1 MVSFIARNH
10 NNVNGYDVEA
20 LLAEINCFG
29 EIIIMKFN
37 KTLASLLLSMA
48 IVACNSGSNAG
59 QSQQLD
65 ANHTA
70 LSGVLADSSVKDYVN
85 QLASVKVDNGNQ
97 SVEQLRQQLI
107 AYYSKVPVV
116 QTVEAKGYTV
126 DCIPFD
132 QQPGLINAS
141 AADKATAEVLNKQH
155 LAAMAKAGNSGGVAA
170 DGFDF
175 KSNMCPESTVA
186 IARMDADNL
195 SNYIK
200 VLPSQLLISEQNQN
214 DSNHQNYPT
223 DATNNGN
230 VTLSPGY
237 SWIQSYL
244 SNGESAAP
252 AGYSVS
258 FLSPDP
264 ALSNKYMPTNSNGH
278 SLNQLWWL
286 DKQNTSSFV
295 YSLETGWITEAINQQ
310 TSTELFVFSTTDG
323 YTGGSSNDQY
333 NQAGGFIQYSDTPA
347 TVGTPL
353 TTSQKFTLSFV
364 LLPNNS
370 GYELRYS
377 ANGTT
382 QGMGFYLMSRFP
394 TQPNF
399 NYNWYGSEVADG
411 CGLPITM
418 GGTITGAGIL
428 DESGNVLQSYLPAQ
442 TTANIL
448 GEFSFSYNFNSDGSI
463 TYSGTN
469 SLNPSPTPAP
479 SGQPTGVYTAG
490 ASAINWDGSHLS
502 AVYNGVTTPVLDYV
516 AVCAS
521 GSEVG
526 RAKGI
531 LSCYSYNTTVQNLTY
546 NESFSQGFWPNSCFI
561 QDLNVDTSISGC
573 STATP
578 QSTNGACISQV
589 HAYCQNSNGAYGS
602 TSLDLTGSGCY
613 NSASQQWN
621 IALNSDG
628 QLYCPSSNQ

>member
-1 MVSFIARNH
+1 MK
-10 NNVNGYDVEA
+10 
-20 LLAEINCFG
+20 INT
-29 EIIIMKFN
+29 IL
-37 KTLASLLLSMA
+37 TSLLLPTL
-48 IVACNSGSNAG
+48 IVACNSGGNST

-70 LSGVLADSSVKDYVN
+70 LTGTLADGSVKDYVN
-85 QLASVKVDNGNQ
+85 QLATVKVSNGNQ
-97 SVEQLRQQLI
+97 SFEQLRQQLI
-107 AYYSKVPVV
+107 TYYSKVPVV

-141 AADKATAEVLNKQH
+141 AADKATADALNKQH
-155 LAAMAKAGNSGGVAA
+155 LAAMAKVGNAVNNITS
-170 DGFDF
+170 GFDF
-175 KSNMCPESTVA
+175 KMTMCPESTVA
-186 IARMDADNL
+186 IARIGVNEL

-200 VLPSQLLISEQNQN
+200 VAQSQQATIGQNQN
-214 DSNHQNYPT
+214 NSNYQNYTT
-223 DATNNGN
+223 DNTNNDN

-244 SNGESAAP
+244 GNGESAAP

-264 ALSNKYMPTNSNGH
+264 ALSNKYMPINSNGH

-295 YSLETGWITEAINQQ
+295 YSLETGWITDTANQQ
-310 TSTELFVFSTTDG
+310 ATTQLFVFSTTDG
-323 YTGGSSNDQY
+323 YTGTNQNDQY

-353 TTSQKFTLSFV
+353 TSSQKFTLSFV

-377 ANGTT
+377 ANATT
-382 QGMGFYLMSRFP
+382 LGMGFYLMSRFP

-399 NYNWYGSEVADG
+399 NYNWYGSEIADG

-418 GGTITGAGIL
+418 GGTITAAGIL
-428 DESGNVLQSYLPAQ
+428 DESGNTIQSYLPAQ
-442 TTANIL
+442 TPATIL
-448 GEFSFSYNFNSDGSI
+448 GEFKFSYNFNDDGSI

-469 SLNPSPTPAP
+469 SLNPTPTPAP
-479 SGQPTGVYTAG
+479 IGQPTGVYTAG

-502 AVYNGVTTPVLDYV
+502 AVYNGIMTPVLDYA
-516 AVCAS
+516 AVCAT

-526 RAKGI
+526 RANGI
-531 LSCYSYNTTVQNLTY
+531 LSCYSYNTTVNNLVN
-546 NESFSQGFWPNSCFI
+546 NESFSHGFWPNSCFI
-561 QDLNVDTSISGC
+561 QDVNVDTSINGC
-573 STATP
+573 STATS
-578 QSTNGACISQV
+578 QNASGACISQV
-589 HAYCQNSNGAYGS
+589 HAYCQNSSGTYESS
-602 TSLDLTGSGCY
+602 TLDLSGSGCY
-613 NSASQQWN
+613 NSGSQQWN

-628 QLYCPSSNQ
+628 QLYCSSSN